1 MINHLLLF
9 ALLLSGVQTVAFGQ
23 VYTFDFFAHNSY
35 QNEKPGE
42 IIVLND
48 QWQENITYTGS
59 GDGYH
64 VRYIIDVNQ
73 ATFETFI
80 CDRGGLVSGEDYTLE
95 HINVLTSGP
104 DLLHLYNPGSKKT
117 SLFYIGLNG
126 DPTFVVEN
134 ADGKGKFSIEEDFTY
149 SIH

>member
-1 MINHLLLF
+1 MINQLLLT
-9 ALLLSGVQTVAFGQ
+9 ALLMSGIQAVAFGQ

-35 QNEKPGE
+35 QNENPGE

-48 QWQENITYTGS
+48 QWQESITYTGS

-73 ATFETFI
+73 ATFETII
-80 CDRGGLVSGEDYTLE
+80 CDRGGSVLGEDYTLE
-95 HINVLTSGP
+95 HISVLTSGP
-104 DLLHLYNPGSKKT
+104 DLLHLFNPGSKKT

-126 DPTFVVEN
+126 EPTFVVED
-134 ADGKGKFSIEEDFTY
+134 ADGKGTFSIEEDFTY
-149 SIH
+149 AIH